1 MRLPWISLVCC
12 LPFLELN
19 SAGEGW
25 PEFRGPTGQGRA
37 GGTAP
42 LRWETSGDFA
52 WETPLPGGGWS
63 SPVTDGGQVVVT
75 AALSNATGGVDLAVI
90 GLNLED
96 GKILWQT
103 TLFSRAEPGQLH
115 RKNGHA
121 SPTPI
126 LEGDRIYAHF
136 GHYGTACLTK
146 DGKAVWKNDSLG
158 YSPVHGNGG
167 SPALFEDRLI
177 FSADGGSDPFIAA
190 LNKKTGAVIWKVPRV
205 TTAKK
210 TFSFSTPLVVE
221 VDGKPQVVTAGSGL
235 VAGLDPADGREI
247 WRARYGE
254 GYSVVPRPVREG
266 NLIYISSGYDRPS
279 AYGIELGG
287 SGDVTGSHVRWS
299 VARGAPNTPSMIVDK
314 GLLFMVSDAGI
325 ASCLNAADGTAHW
338 QERLGGDFSSSPV
351 ECDGRIYFTNESG
364 VTTVVKASST
374 FEVLAKNDLKER
386 TLASAAFVEG
396 DILMR
401 TENRLIRIKGRR

>member
-1 MRLPWISLVCC
+1 MRLYWISAVCC
-12 LPFLELN
+12 LPLL
-19 SAGEGW
+19 ALHAAAEGW

-37 GGTAP
+37 VGTAP
-42 LRWETSGDFA
+42 LRWESSEDFA

-63 SPVTDGGQVVVT
+63 SPVCDGGLVVVT
-75 AALSNATGGVDLAVI
+75 TALSNATGGVDLAVI
-90 GLNLED
+90 GLNLAD
-96 GKILWQT
+96 GKIRWQT
-103 TLFSRAEPGQLH
+103 TLFKRAEPGQLH

-146 DGKAVWKNDSLG
+146 DGKVVWKNDSLG

-190 LNKKTGAVIWKVPRV
+190 LNKETGAVIWKTPRV

-210 TFSFSTPLVVE
+210 TFSFSTPLVVQ

-235 VAGLDPADGREI
+235 VAALDPADGREI

-266 NLIYISSGYDRPS
+266 NLIYIASGYDRPS
-279 AYGIELGG
+279 AHGIELGG
-287 SGDVTGSHVRWS
+287 TGDVTSSHIRWS

-325 ASCLNAADGTAHW
+325 ASCLDAATGAAHW

-374 FEVLAKNDLKER
+374 FEALAKNDLKER
-386 TLASAAFVEG
+386 TLASAAFVDG

-401 TENRLIRIKGRR
+401 TESRLIRIKGKR